1 MAAPVKVPQPDFAE
15 EIIHVSPVSES
26 HSEDNSAPSE
36 SNANWIKNSMT
47 IVKFTFTV
55 IENITSEIK
64 VNFDTLQKNMDLFLI
79 RDSLKSITI

>member
-1 MAAPVKVPQPDFAE
+1 M
-15 EIIHVSPVSES
+15 SPVSES

-64 VNFDTLQKNMDLFLI
+64 VNFGTLQRNMDIFLI